1 MPLYMYSHASFFMI
15 MIISINEKPVHVY
28 LYSTEVFERG
38 NHEDYQYLITFNR
51 YNSRIKSESVIQKLQ
66 FS

>member
-15 MIISINEKPVHVY
+15 MIISINEMPVHVY

-51 YNSRIKSESVIQKLQ
+51 
-66 FS
+66 